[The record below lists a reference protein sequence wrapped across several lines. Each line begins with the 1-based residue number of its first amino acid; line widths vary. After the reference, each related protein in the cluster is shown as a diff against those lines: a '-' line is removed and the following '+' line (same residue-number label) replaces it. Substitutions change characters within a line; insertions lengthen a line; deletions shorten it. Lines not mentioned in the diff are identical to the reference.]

1 MNALTTTTTHTP
13 ATATI
18 TDIQQVIEY
27 FAASQDVKKSSRD
40 LYRRAVSLFFAWVSS
55 TGRNIATLTAADV
68 LAYKDEHLAG
78 GLSTLT
84 IGGYVNALRRFYT
97 WTESV
102 KIYPNIAASVH
113 APRRKMEFRKQPLSV
128 AKVGELIQYES
139 GQSLRDRAIVN
150 LMVRTG
156 LRCVEVSRANVGDIQ
171 FIGCDNTRVLM
182 VQGKG
187 RDEKDNF
194 VVLTDTAAAYIAD
207 YLNTRKGLKDSDPL
221 FVCESN
227 HAANGGR
234 LTTRTIST
242 IAKNGLKAIG
252 LDNKAF
258 TAHSLRHTA
267 GTNVL
272 RAGGS
277 LEQAQMMLRHASPAT
292 TEIYARM
299 ALNERRLT
307 NGGEN
312 LLDKIYQA

>member
-13 ATATI
+13 ATAQI
-18 TDIQQVIEY
+18 TDIKQVIEY

-40 LYRRAVSLFFAWVSS
+40 LYRRAVSLFFTWTTS

-68 LAYKDEHLAG
+68 VAYKDELLGG
-78 GLSTLT
+78 GLSSLT
-84 IGGYVNALRRFYT
+84 VGGYVNALRRFYA

-102 KIYPNIAASVH
+102 KIYPNIASSVH

-128 AKVGELIQYES
+128 AKVGELIQYEN

-156 LRCVEVSRANVGDIQ
+156 LRCVEVSRANVGDIK

-187 RDEKDNF
+187 RDEKDNY
-194 VVLTDTAAAYIAD
+194 VVLTDTAAAIIGE
-207 YLNTRKGLKDSDPL
+207 YLGTRKGLKDSDPL
-221 FVCESN
+221 FICESN
-227 HAANGGR
+227 HAADGGR
-234 LTTRTIST
+234 LTTRTISA
-242 IAKNGLKAIG
+242 IAKKGLQAVG

-312 LLDKIYQA
+312 LLDRVYQF

>member
-13 ATATI
+13 ATAQI
-18 TDIQQVIEY
+18 TDIKQVIEY

-68 LAYKDEHLAG
+68 LAYKDELLEG

-84 IGGYVNALRRFYT
+84 IGGYVNALRRFYA

-128 AKVGELIQYES
+128 AKVGELIQYEN

-187 RDEKDNF
+187 RDEKDNY
-194 VVLTDTAAAYIAD
+194 VVLTDTAAAIIGE
-207 YLNTRKGLKDSDPL
+207 YLGTRKGLKDSDPL
-221 FVCESN
+221 FICESN
-227 HAANGGR
+227 HAADGGR
-234 LTTRTIST
+234 LTTRTISA
-242 IAKNGLKAIG
+242 IAKKGLQAVG